1 MDEIEKGIYDYLR
14 HQENGISAL
23 SQEEI
28 RIFAEE
34 IGKKIVE
41 ILIESGLLGQR

>member
-1 MDEIEKGIYDYLR
+1 MDEIEKSVYDFWNR
-14 HQENGISAL
+14 QENEKYSL

-28 RIFAEE
+28 RILAEE

-41 ILIESGLLGQR
+41 ILIESGLVSQR